1 MNLRDDLRVIYLTAF
16 LLSRLP
22 ERESSDEG
30 ASAIEWAIITGITAA
45 IAIAIGVIIYQKINT
60 SANNI
65 DTNFTPPK

>member
-1 MNLRDDLRVIYLTAF
+1 MYLTAF
-16 LLSRLP
+16 VLSRLP
-22 ERESSDEG
+22 DRDNGDEG

-65 DTNFTPPK
+65 NTNFTVPGGGTGK